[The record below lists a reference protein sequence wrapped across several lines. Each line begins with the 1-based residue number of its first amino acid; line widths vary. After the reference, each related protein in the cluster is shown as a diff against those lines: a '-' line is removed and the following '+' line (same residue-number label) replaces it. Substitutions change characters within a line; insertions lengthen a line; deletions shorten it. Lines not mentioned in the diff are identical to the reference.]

1 MTIALSLWL
10 EPISFVSI
18 FFIPSRDVLFVSIS
32 DDDDELTEVDALSS
46 LFRRCLILVDSIV
59 VVIY

>member
-1 MTIALSLWL
+1 MTIALSWNLYL
-10 EPISFVSI
+10 LFQF

-59 VVIY
+59 VVIYQ